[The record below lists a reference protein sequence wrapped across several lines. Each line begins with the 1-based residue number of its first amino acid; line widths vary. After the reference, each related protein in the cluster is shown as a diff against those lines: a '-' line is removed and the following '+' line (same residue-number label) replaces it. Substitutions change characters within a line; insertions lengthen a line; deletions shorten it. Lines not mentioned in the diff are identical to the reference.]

1 MESSKSNRG
10 GRKPQYPEHG
20 AMVHMKVRVPEA
32 YKEKIR
38 EIGGQNLSAGTRFL
52 FEFWQEHS
60 PNANS
65 DAEPT
70 DD

>member
-1 MESSKSNRG
+1 MGSDKTNRG
-10 GRKPQYPEHG
+10 GRTPQYPELG
-20 AMVHMKVRVPEA
+20 AMTHMKVRVPEA

-38 EIGGQNLSAGTRFL
+38 EIGGDNLSAGTRYL

-60 PNANS
+60 PNANQ
-65 DAEPT
+65 DTEPT